1 MKHYDGSE
9 LLWSI
14 EDVQAQADNLD
25 IELNVEESENIL
37 TSTFKDN
44 EYLMQL
50 INEMITDSIL
60 TFDELRNNEHNKYI
74 CGSCGEGCIE
84 YTYSED
90 RDIDECNNCKAS
102 NNGR

>member
-1 MKHYDGSE
+1 MKYYNGSE

-25 IELNVEESENIL
+25 VELNVEESENIL

-60 TFDELRNNEHNKYI
+60 TFNALRKNEQ
-74 CGSCGEGCIE
+74 
-84 YTYSED
+84 
-90 RDIDECNNCKAS
+90 
-102 NNGR
+102 

>member
-1 MKHYDGSE
+1 MKYYDGSE

-60 TFDELRNNEHNKYI
+60 EYNE
-74 CGSCGEGCIE
+74 
-84 YTYSED
+84 T
-90 RDIDECNNCKAS
+90 R
-102 NNGR
+102 R

>member
-1 MKHYDGSE
+1 MKHYNGSE

-60 TFDELRNNEHNKYI
+60 TYNALRKNELH
-74 CGSCGEGCIE
+74 
-84 YTYSED
+84 
-90 RDIDECNNCKAS
+90 
-102 NNGR
+102 

>member
-1 MKHYDGSE
+1 MKYYNGSE

-37 TSTFKDN
+37 SSTFKDN

-60 TFDELRNNEHNKYI
+60 TFNPLRNNEQ
-74 CGSCGEGCIE
+74 
-84 YTYSED
+84 
-90 RDIDECNNCKAS
+90 
-102 NNGR
+102 

>member
-1 MKHYDGSE
+1 MKTMNKMKYYNGTE

-25 IELNVEESENIL
+25 VELNVEESENIL

-60 TFDELRNNEHNKYI
+60 TYNALRKNELH
-74 CGSCGEGCIE
+74 
-84 YTYSED
+84 
-90 RDIDECNNCKAS
+90 
-102 NNGR
+102 

>member
-1 MKHYDGSE
+1 MKYYNGSE

-37 TSTFKDN
+37 SSTFKDN

-60 TFDELRNNEHNKYI
+60 TFNALRNNEQ
-74 CGSCGEGCIE
+74 
-84 YTYSED
+84 
-90 RDIDECNNCKAS
+90 
-102 NNGR
+102 

>member
-1 MKHYDGSE
+1 MKHYNGSE

-44 EYLMQL
+44 EYLMH
-50 INEMITDSIL
+50 INL
-60 TFDELRNNEHNKYI
+60 
-74 CGSCGEGCIE
+74 
-84 YTYSED
+84 
-90 RDIDECNNCKAS
+90 
-102 NNGR
+102 

>member
-1 MKHYDGSE
+1 MKHYNGSE

-25 IELNVEESENIL
+25 IELNIEESEDIL

-60 TFDELRNNEHNKYI
+60 TYNALRNNA
-74 CGSCGEGCIE
+74 EGI
-84 YTYSED
+84 
-90 RDIDECNNCKAS
+90 R
-102 NNGR
+102 

>member
-1 MKHYDGSE
+1 MKYYNGSE

-60 TFDELRNNEHNKYI
+60 TFNALRKNELH
-74 CGSCGEGCIE
+74 
-84 YTYSED
+84 
-90 RDIDECNNCKAS
+90 
-102 NNGR
+102 

>member
-1 MKHYDGSE
+1 MKTMNKMKYYNGTE

-60 TFDELRNNEHNKYI
+60 TYNALRKNELH
-74 CGSCGEGCIE
+74 
-84 YTYSED
+84 
-90 RDIDECNNCKAS
+90 
-102 NNGR
+102 

>member
-1 MKHYDGSE
+1 MKHYNGSE

-25 IELNVEESENIL
+25 IELNVEESENII

-50 INEMITDSIL
+50 INEMITDNIIKYN
-60 TFDELRNNEHNKYI
+60 DER
-74 CGSCGEGCIE
+74 
-84 YTYSED
+84 
-90 RDIDECNNCKAS
+90 
-102 NNGR
+102 

>member
-1 MKHYDGSE
+1 MDYYDGSE

-60 TFDELRNNEHNKYI
+60 TFNALRKNEQ
-74 CGSCGEGCIE
+74 
-84 YTYSED
+84 
-90 RDIDECNNCKAS
+90 
-102 NNGR
+102 

>member
-1 MKHYDGSE
+1 MKYYNGSE
-9 LLWSI
+9 LLWRI
-14 EDVQAQADNLD
+14 EDVHAQADTRD

-60 TFDELRNNEHNKYI
+60 TYNALRNNEQ
-74 CGSCGEGCIE
+74 
-84 YTYSED
+84 
-90 RDIDECNNCKAS
+90 
-102 NNGR
+102 

>member
-60 TFDELRNNEHNKYI
+60 TFNALRNNEQ
-74 CGSCGEGCIE
+74 
-84 YTYSED
+84 
-90 RDIDECNNCKAS
+90 
-102 NNGR
+102 

>member
-1 MKHYDGSE
+1 MKYYNGSE

-60 TFDELRNNEHNKYI
+60 TFNALRNNEQ
-74 CGSCGEGCIE
+74 
-84 YTYSED
+84 
-90 RDIDECNNCKAS
+90 
-102 NNGR
+102 

>member
-1 MKHYDGSE
+1 MKHYNGSE

-60 TFDELRNNEHNKYI
+60 TFNALRNNEQ
-74 CGSCGEGCIE
+74 
-84 YTYSED
+84 
-90 RDIDECNNCKAS
+90 
-102 NNGR
+102 

>member
-25 IELNVEESENIL
+25 IELTVEESENIL
-37 TSTFKDN
+37 SSTFKDN

-60 TFDELRNNEHNKYI
+60 TFNALRKNELH
-74 CGSCGEGCIE
+74 
-84 YTYSED
+84 
-90 RDIDECNNCKAS
+90 
-102 NNGR
+102 

>member
-1 MKHYDGSE
+1 MKYYNGSE

-14 EDVQAQADNLD
+14 EDLQAQADNLD

-60 TFDELRNNEHNKYI
+60 TFNALRNNEQ
-74 CGSCGEGCIE
+74 
-84 YTYSED
+84 
-90 RDIDECNNCKAS
+90 
-102 NNGR
+102 

>member
-1 MKHYDGSE
+1 MKYYNGSE

-37 TSTFKDN
+37 SSTFKDN

-60 TFDELRNNEHNKYI
+60 TFNALRKNEQ
-74 CGSCGEGCIE
+74 
-84 YTYSED
+84 
-90 RDIDECNNCKAS
+90 
-102 NNGR
+102 